1 MAQEGGP
8 SVGWRWDLLL
18 GGVSA
23 AVVGCTVLAC
33 LYIAFLA
40 PSEALLPPGPS
51 APQGRDGDVV
61 AADCDVTGAECV
73 TAEGGALRLTLQL
86 RSPWSL
92 PLDAPGAGALELR
105 LPLPECSRPDG
116 ERAATAQL
124 LEYFGLELAA
134 EGAEGASRCV
144 LSPAEPGG
152 TPTVQ
157 LEVLRG
163 PGTL

>member
-1 MAQEGGP
+1 MAQEGASG
-8 SVGWRWDLLL
+8 VGWRWDLLL

-23 AVVGCTVLAC
+23 VLVGCTVLAC

-40 PSEALLPPGPS
+40 PSEALLPPGGTE
-51 APQGRDGDVV
+51 GRDDDVV
-61 AADCDVTGAECV
+61 AAECDVTGAECV

-86 RSPWSL
+86 HSPWSL
-92 PLDAPGAGALELR
+92 PLDAPGALELR

-157 LEVLRG
+157 LEVVRG